1 MKYRIQ
7 LDIPCDETALQ
18 KTIDVSKAAFV
29 AGEAE
34 QTLSSAEFLYQQSK
48 YIRKFWWVAQALL
61 LIAVCLLMQRSESDF
76 YTRRAL
82 GVAAP
87 LFVILI
93 LPELWKNRTFDAM
106 EVE

>member
-34 QTLSSAEFLYQQSK
+34 QTLSSAEFLYQGANYGYK
-48 YIRKFWWVAQALL
+48 ADRIRSGRHL
-61 LIAVCLLMQRSESDF
+61 S
-76 YTRRAL
+76 
-82 GVAAP
+82 
-87 LFVILI
+87 
-93 LPELWKNRTFDAM
+93 
-106 EVE
+106 